1 MTPRK
6 GDTVFCKKDWIS
18 EDNTIRFKKGYI
30 YVVNS
35 TDSIGVN
42 IYSSADVDMI
52 HWYISFKI
60 WYINF
65 DEYFC
70 SIQEARK
77 LKLKQL
83 DEKR

>member
-1 MTPRK
+1 MIPRK
-6 GDTVFCKKDWIS
+6 GDQVFCKKDWIS
-18 EDNTIRFKKGYI
+18 EDNTIRFKKSYI

-42 IYSSADVDMI
+42 IYSSADVGMI
-52 HWYISFKI
+52 HWDMSFKI